1 MVFTSKYGVVGLAVV
16 QKEFIAEGINE
27 AGQFG
32 PDFSSFRSTEAMN
45 STIRRRATARW
56 PICNSWPGY

>member
-27 AGQFG
+27 AGLSAGLFFFPQY
-32 PDFSSFRSTEAMN
+32 N